1 MLLSP
6 PRFGAVASGRAW
18 MCALVLLLWAHAGG
32 AWAAPDAAPGAV
44 VAQADPAA
52 EELEAE
58 ADAGGSYVAPPS
70 DVEVIRIKGRS
81 VEAIQTDVPESV
93 TQFDAAEIEALG
105 AQNISDLAKVTP
117 NVEIKTAGATA
128 PTFFIRGVG
137 LSDFSANAAGS
148 VAIYQDDVAINAAAM
163 QLGVLFD
170 IENVEIIRG
179 PKGYGSTRNDAAGAI
194 KIYTRRPTGELTA
207 GLRSSI
213 GRFNL
218 RDFEGHIEA
227 PIVDEV
233 LSARLAFRLIER
245 DGYVLN
251 RCSPGGAVD
260 YPFKGNPDGLS
271 PALFPPDNEA
281 YTQPVR
287 PSAEGT
293 RGYVGSNLPQNP
305 GVPPQYVGVRVI
317 NPAPPTVA
325 VPASGTPVI
334 DPSQRPQLALYPAN
348 APAYIYSGV
357 QFCGEGLRSPKEY
370 RENVANPGTVQT
382 LGGGAPRVFGSPFAV
397 SELGAGLAEDMN
409 DIGTWAA
416 RGQVR
421 YQPRDVDMDWIL
433 KLHGGRLDQ
442 LSTVGQ
448 AMGTKGAYL
457 GAVDQADYED
467 RDITAM
473 KAAIPGFQPP
483 PTSQPGSSPTANL
496 LARELA
502 DNLDIHP
509 WRGDYNRTGQTTLDV
524 WGASLRGDWDL
535 GPANLRAVTAYDAY
549 TRFRDQDQDFTPNVL
564 FESIGTDSAWQVF
577 QEVELSGELEDSP
590 FTWSVGGYY
599 LFENLSFVS
608 ETQSVALSARAT
620 RSFEQETRSFAFY
633 AGFSWDFLDDF
644 TLEGGVRYQWN
655 RAGFVFNLSRI
666 GAVPPTFD
674 SAEIWQAPT
683 GGLRLSYRFTEDS
696 NIYWKYTR
704 GWKPGTW
711 NSSTNVQRGVD
722 AADPVQIDAW
732 ETGLRGSWF
741 DGRFSAGGALFYY
754 RYVDYQVFVVLSE
767 VGTAPTLSVL
777 NADDAEVYGAELDF
791 RLEPLVGWAP
801 GFLDGLVVSGR
812 AGWLQSEFLEFTNQ
826 IVQRQGFVGGPILS
840 NVDYAG
846 NPIINAP
853 RFKVSGT
860 TEWTFDLGRYGSIT
874 PRYDF
879 AWSDAI
885 SFGPNDSFG
894 TPNIRGET
902 FLPEHAIGQRAFWLH
917 NLRLMYRTP
926 EGNTEIALWVRNL
939 ENLAYKT
946 YGFDASSFQNVVI
959 NFVGEPRTFGIDITF
974 NW

>member
-1 MLLSP
+1 
-6 PRFGAVASGRAW
+6 V
-18 MCALVLLLWAHAGG
+18 CALALLLWVAAGG
-32 AWAAPDAAPGAV
+32 AQAAPDAAPGSV
-44 VAQADPAA
+44 IAQADPAA

-227 PIVDEV
+227 PLVEEV

-251 RCSPGGAVD
+251 RCSPGGAVR
-260 YPFKGNPDGLS
+260 YPSEGNPDVLS
-271 PALFPPDNEA
+271 PAAFPPDDAA
-281 YTQPVR
+281 YTQPRR
-287 PSAEGT
+287 PSGEGT
-293 RGYVGSNLPQNP
+293 RGYVGSNLPQTP
-305 GVPPQYVGVRVI
+305 GVPPQYIGVRVL
-317 NPAPPTVA
+317 NPTPPTVEENGF
-325 VPASGTPVI
+325 P
-334 DPSQRPQLALYPAN
+334 YPAD
-348 APAYIYSGV
+348 APAVIYKGV
-357 QFCGEGLRSPKEY
+357 RFCGEGIRKAQQYLEDP
-370 RENVANPGTVQT
+370 ANPGTVQ
-382 LGGGAPRVFGSPFAV
+382 LDSQGNPLVRGSPFNV
-397 SELGAGLAEDMN
+397 SALAADLAEDMN

-416 RGQVR
+416 RGQLR

-448 AMGTKGAYL
+448 AMGTKGNYL
-457 GAVDQADYED
+457 GGPDAENYVD
-467 RDITAM
+467 RDIEAM
-473 KAAIPGFQPP
+473 EASIPGFQTPP
-483 PTSQPGSSPTANL
+483 SNIPGSSPTANY
-496 LARELA
+496 LAEWLA
-502 DNLDIHP
+502 NDLDIHP
-509 WRGDYNRTGQTTLDV
+509 YRGDYNRTGQTTLDV
-524 WGASLRGDWDL
+524 WGVSVRGDWDL
-535 GPANLRAVTAYDAY
+535 GPANLRTVAAYDAY

-564 FESIGTDSAWQVF
+564 FESIGSDSAWQVF

-590 FTWSVGGYY
+590 VTWSVGGYY
-599 LFENLSFVS
+599 LFENLEFES
-608 ETQSVALSARAT
+608 ETIATALSARAT
-620 RSFEQETRSFAFY
+620 RIFEQKTRSFAFY
-633 AGFSWDFLDDF
+633 AGFGWDFLDDF

-655 RAGFVFNLSRI
+655 RADFKFNLLRV
-666 GAVPPTFD
+666 GGVPPPFD
-674 SAEIWQAPT
+674 GSETWQAPT
-683 GGLRLSYRFTEDS
+683 GGLSLTYRFTEDA

-711 NSSTNVQRGVD
+711 NSSTNVLRGVD

-741 DGRFSAGGALFYY
+741 DGRFSAGGAFFYY

-767 VGTAPTLSVL
+767 AGTAPTLSVL
-777 NADDAEVYGAELDF
+777 NADDAEVYGAEFDF

-801 GFLDGLVVSGR
+801 GFLDGLVLSGR
-812 AGWLQSEFLEFTNQ
+812 AGWLESEFLEFTNE
-826 IVQRQGFVGGPILS
+826 ILVFQGLRGTPILS
-840 NVDYAG
+840 TVDYAG

-860 TEWTFDLGRYGSIT
+860 AEWTFDLGRYGSIA

-885 SFGPNDSFG
+885 AFGPNNSFG
-894 TPNIRGET
+894 TPNIRGDT

-926 EGNTEIALWVRNL
+926 EGNAEIALWVRNL
-939 ENLAYKT
+939 EDFAYKT
-946 YGFDASSFQNVVI
+946 YGFDASTFQDVVI